1 MKPVSEFRIALQAYR
16 KAWRFLWHRKVRIF
30 LLIPII
36 INILLLL
43 GGYTLLSNLVDKLSE
58 FLFELTGA
66 QNWTFWGSEYF
77 NELLSS
83 LLHFTFK
90 ALFILL
96 MLLYGGFLVIIIMS
110 PLFSM
115 LSERVEVLA
124 TGKSYPF
131 TLKKL
136 LQDVW
141 RGIRIA
147 LRNATLQLLLS
158 ILIFLLGFVPIA
170 GILAPFLLFVT
181 SSFFYGFSFID
192 FAMERRYP
200 RLSESVAFMRKHR
213 VAAFTNGA
221 IFALSLL
228 LPLCNLFLAAFVSI
242 WAVIA
247 GTLTLL
253 KIENLKNQQ
262 L

>member
-1 MKPVSEFRIALQAYR
+1 MKPFKEFQIALQSYGLG
-16 KAWRFLWHRKVRIF
+16 FSLLFHRKIRVF
-30 LLIPII
+30 LFIPIVL
-36 INILLLL
+36 NTLLFL
-43 GGYTLLSNLVDKLSE
+43 GGYTLLSNLANHLSE
-58 FLFELTGA
+58 SLFELTGA
-66 QNWTFWGSEYF
+66 HDWTFWGSEYF
-77 NELLSS
+77 DELLSG

-96 MLLYGGFLVIIIMS
+96 MILYGGFVIIVVMS
-110 PLFSM
+110 PLFSI
-115 LSERVEVLA
+115 LSERVEALRTQKV
-124 TGKSYPF
+124 YPF
-131 TLKKL
+131 TFSKL

-147 LRNATLQLLLS
+147 LRNGLLQLLLS
-158 ILIFLLGFVPIA
+158 LLIFLLGFIPVA
-170 GILAPFLLFVT
+170 GILAPFLLFIT
-181 SSFFYGFSFID
+181 TSFFYGFSFMD

-200 RLSESVAFMRKHR
+200 TLRESVAFMRRHR

-228 LPLCNLFLAAFVSI
+228 LPFCNLFLAAFVAI

-253 KIENLKNQQ
+253 KIENLEK
-262 L
+262 